1 MNEAIV
7 NKLQLIINTLNAT
20 ELRVDQEKAINRI
33 LACVS
38 ELEKLKKELTKDA
51 DNE

>member
-20 ELRVDQEKAINRI
+20 ELRADQEKAANRI

-38 ELEKLKKELTKDA
+38 ELEKLKKELKNDVV
-51 DNE
+51 NE